1 MERCPS
7 NTITENNICKEII
20 VDKCTSGENKMDDN
34 IIIDKERTETF
45 VRTYIS
51 EFNYT
56 INHVVLYTS
65 NKYKIIIY
73 KNKEC
78 IKELNLEM
86 PKVDFKECYDK
97 VKSEYNIEEELAKVI
112 INIKDMY
119 GGYQTYYSFFHPIT
133 GYKLNAVEIC
143 QNETIVVNQNL
154 SNILGE
160 EGSDSFLLQTSLTE
174 QGINIFDVNDPFYT
188 DLSFEFKNPTKKDIP
203 LSKRLSAVY
212 PNASLCEEGC
222 QIEGIDLEKLEAS
235 CNCKF
240 HDIGNNDLIKG
251 NAFLENSIGEVFD
264 IINSSNILV
273 MKCFKYIFKHFTQSI
288 GGIISTIAISLHLLL
303 TVSYFICGKS
313 QIIKYVY
320 GIYEN
325 FLAFVGKEAI
335 NIQSFPPKKEK
346 NQNLKDKT
354 TNNKKGAVHFNE
366 TLRPNKGKKKIKYL
380 KTEKN
385 KSRKEKP
392 IMLDYDAKSSYN
404 DIMVYRFNSS
414 IGNKSEKEVLS
425 EKRDKFNER
434 ANIHRRNKS
443 RKITVNSSLNSFN
456 DKKHMKEGE
465 YKLFFDEYFATSID
479 QLEYDEAII
488 KDQRNFCIYLREC
501 LKKKQMIAF
510 TFISS
515 DPLKIRII
523 KIMVFILNTVLYF
536 VIIGFFYSEEYI
548 GELYDINKKEGFFDY
563 IPRNGEKFVYTVMAS
578 IIIGY
583 IVDCFFEDERKIKG
597 IFKREKEN
605 ALNLRKKIMEFI
617 KDIHNRYLSFIILI
631 LVLLLISFYY
641 LLCFNYVY
649 QKTQSEW
656 VKASL
661 TMFVIMQILSILR
674 CFLEACLRFS
684 SYCCQSEKL
693 FKISK
698 LLD

>member
-1 MERCPS
+1 
-7 NTITENNICKEII
+7 
-20 VDKCTSGENKMDDN
+20 
-34 IIIDKERTETF
+34 
-45 VRTYIS
+45 
-51 EFNYT
+51 
-56 INHVVLYTS
+56 
-65 NKYKIIIY
+65 
-73 KNKEC
+73 
-78 IKELNLEM
+78 
-86 PKVDFKECYDK
+86 
-97 VKSEYNIEEELAKVI
+97 
-112 INIKDMY
+112 
-119 GGYQTYYSFFHPIT
+119 
-133 GYKLNAVEIC
+133 
-143 QNETIVVNQNL
+143 
-154 SNILGE
+154 
-160 EGSDSFLLQTSLTE
+160 
-174 QGINIFDVNDPFYT
+174 
-188 DLSFEFKNPTKKDIP
+188 
-203 LSKRLSAVY
+203 
-212 PNASLCEEGC
+212 
-222 QIEGIDLEKLEAS
+222 
-235 CNCKF
+235 
-240 HDIGNNDLIKG
+240 
-251 NAFLENSIGEVFD
+251 
-264 IINSSNILV
+264 
-273 MKCFKYIFKHFTQSI
+273 
-288 GGIISTIAISLHLLL
+288 
-303 TVSYFICGKS
+303 
-313 QIIKYVY
+313 
-320 GIYEN
+320 
-325 FLAFVGKEAI
+325 
-335 NIQSFPPKKEK
+335 
-346 NQNLKDKT
+346 
-354 TNNKKGAVHFNE
+354 
-366 TLRPNKGKKKIKYL
+366 
-380 KTEKN
+380 
-385 KSRKEKP
+385 
-392 IMLDYDAKSSYN
+392 MLDYDAKSSYN

-548 GELYDINKKEGFFDY
+548 GELYDINDEDDGFFDY
-563 IPRNGEKFVYTVMAS
+563 IPRNIEKFVYTVMAS
-578 IIIGY
+578 IIISY

-674 CFLEACLRFS
+674 CFLEACLRFW